1 MKKKIG
7 LLILIVILLVI
18 GVVGLGIYYSNNYIV
33 VNYKLAV
40 SANDYVAHALGGI
53 DDIAYTNSLET
64 LENSYKVGFKFYEAD
79 VKLTSDDKLVLVHGW
94 SQKDYEERLGLEYN
108 DAQPVM
114 AYNSYMATKIK
125 DKYTTLSFKD
135 LVDFIKKHNDIYVM
149 IDLGS
154 KSYDETKKI
163 YERIVEECEN
173 DDKILQRLVVGG
185 QTTSMIEAV
194 KDTYDFKLINL
205 YWASD
210 DKREKQVYSKKDFV
224 SYCKKNNI
232 TSLSVSITNYSNSF
246 ARYMKK
252 NGIIIYVF
260 TENDKK
266 EAENILKIA
275 DLVGTDYINLK

>member
-53 DDIAYTNSLET
+53 DDTAYTNSLEA

-232 TSLSVSITNYSNSF
+232 TSLSVSISNYSNSF